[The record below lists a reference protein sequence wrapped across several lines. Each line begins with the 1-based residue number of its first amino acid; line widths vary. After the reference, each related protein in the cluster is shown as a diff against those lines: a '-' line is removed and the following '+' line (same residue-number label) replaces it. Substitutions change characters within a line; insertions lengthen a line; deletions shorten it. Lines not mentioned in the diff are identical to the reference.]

1 MKQFILLFSAF
12 ILIACSA
19 CHKNI
24 DGAEA
29 LRMEMPQHQTNSPQ
43 SPPPPPPP
51 PASEAEYFQ
60 LDSEELPTPGDRY
73 NEITENPFM
82 PVSQQAVSTFSI
94 DADGASYANV
104 RRFLQQNSTI
114 PPAGAIRTEE
124 LINYFDLDYSYE
136 NAAHP
141 ISLNGEV
148 SQCPW
153 NEQNKLV
160 RIGIKGM
167 PLPKNDLPPA
177 NFVFLIDVSGSMAS
191 EDKLEMLKSGF
202 KLFVDELTSED
213 RVAIVTYAGSAGV
226 VLESTAGDRKTTIKN
241 AINRLGSGG
250 STAGAAGILT
260 AYEIAREHFIEG
272 GNNRIVIGTDG
283 DFNVGPASQDELI
296 EIIEKERDFGIFLTV
311 LGVGRGNLNDG
322 MLEQIANNGN
332 GTYEY
337 IDNVEQLRKVF
348 IYGYEKF
355 YTVAK
360 DVKVQVEFDP
370 DVVQSYRLIGY
381 ENRILSEED
390 FEDDTKDAGEIGA
403 NQNITALYEIVPAG
417 ATLSSQAPTF
427 TIDFR
432 YKLPNSDTSIPLE
445 LPVFDR
451 GLSFEEASGFTQFTA
466 SVALFS
472 MLLRESEYSGEG
484 TYDDILRWLDRL
496 NLRDKH
502 GFKAEFRDLVARGN
516 SL

>member
-1 MKQFILLFSAF
+1 MNQFILLFSAF

-60 LDSEELPTPGDRY
+60 LDSEELPTPCARY

-167 PLPKNDLPPA
+167 PLPHRCVRFYGQRRQARNTQKWLQA
-177 NFVFLIDVSGSMAS
+177 VCRRA
-191 EDKLEMLKSGF
+191 
-202 KLFVDELTSED
+202 DE
-213 RVAIVTYAGSAGV
+213 
-226 VLESTAGDRKTTIKN
+226 
-241 AINRLGSGG
+241 
-250 STAGAAGILT
+250 
-260 AYEIAREHFIEG
+260 
-272 GNNRIVIGTDG
+272 
-283 DFNVGPASQDELI
+283 
-296 EIIEKERDFGIFLTV
+296 
-311 LGVGRGNLNDG
+311 
-322 MLEQIANNGN
+322 
-332 GTYEY
+332 
-337 IDNVEQLRKVF
+337 
-348 IYGYEKF
+348 
-355 YTVAK
+355 
-360 DVKVQVEFDP
+360 
-370 DVVQSYRLIGY
+370 
-381 ENRILSEED
+381 
-390 FEDDTKDAGEIGA
+390 
-403 NQNITALYEIVPAG
+403 
-417 ATLSSQAPTF
+417 
-427 TIDFR
+427 
-432 YKLPNSDTSIPLE
+432 
-445 LPVFDR
+445 
-451 GLSFEEASGFTQFTA
+451 
-466 SVALFS
+466 
-472 MLLRESEYSGEG
+472 
-484 TYDDILRWLDRL
+484 
-496 NLRDKH
+496 
-502 GFKAEFRDLVARGN
+502 
-516 SL
+516 